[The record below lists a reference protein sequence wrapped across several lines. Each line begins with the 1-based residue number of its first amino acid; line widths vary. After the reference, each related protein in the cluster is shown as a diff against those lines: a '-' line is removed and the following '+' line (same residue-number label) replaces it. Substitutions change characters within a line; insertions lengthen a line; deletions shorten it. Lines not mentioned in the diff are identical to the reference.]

1 MQRTQLDFPK
11 AGPCWAR
18 AALAH
23 RKAGRD
29 LKDHP
34 DPTLRPSGIQY
45 CPPHL
50 CDPSSCA
57 PDVCWGLISAG
68 TRAEGSCKGGIN
80 QQEEQTI
87 PRFKLSKP
95 RILGRLERIL
105 PRKVTF
111 GAVGRLGSHFR
122 PSIIEGVWA
131 EKRSR
136 NKDHTTLSEVWG
148 VQHSSATA
156 SCKTERGKVRKKAL
170 LSGALGLGLLQP
182 ARAAPGLGRNWDGST
197 GATL

>member
-1 MQRTQLDFPK
+1 MGTKQRWQSRGRLRASQPWEGTILELRFLTSRASSAGFGGCGEHGGGVFPAQRHNKLLIPRATASSARNNLPFCLSSTSLSPGVQRTQLDFPK

-34 DPTLRPSGIQY
+34 DPTLRTSGIQY

-95 RILGRLERIL
+95 RILGRLGRIL

-111 GAVGRLGSHFR
+111 GAVG
-122 PSIIEGVWA
+122 
-131 EKRSR
+131 
-136 NKDHTTLSEVWG
+136 
-148 VQHSSATA
+148 
-156 SCKTERGKVRKKAL
+156 
-170 LSGALGLGLLQP
+170 
-182 ARAAPGLGRNWDGST
+182 
-197 GATL
+197 